1 MIEINLESMQFCEV
15 KPVGR
20 SRVLLKMIDRNGAS
34 IEIITST
41 EWGEALHDALE
52 KVCVN
57 EAYWYSNMEKQ
68 IEELEI
74 RVEELEDQVDTDVD
88 SPFGRYQRWM

>member
-1 MIEINLESMQFCEV
+1 MIEINLESMQFCEA

-20 SRVLLKMIDRNGAS
+20 NRVLMKFINANGAS
-34 IEIITST
+34 IEVMTTT

-68 IEELEI
+68 IEELEL
-74 RVEELEDQVDTDVD
+74 RVEELEDQVDTEVD
-88 SPFGRYQRWM
+88 SVFGRYNRWM